1 MHLRKMQLFRYSFWS
16 SKSPDNRYWT
26 IAVVEKWMKYSITK
40 AASSVRQHITEDRLN
55 KIQLLLY

>member
-1 MHLRKMQLFRYSFWS
+1 MSLQFLII
-16 SKSPDNRYWT
+16 KSPDNRYWT

-40 AASSVRQHITEDRLN
+40 AASSVRQHITEYRLN